1 MQLIR
6 YRCVPSLAMTFSTAK
21 GEAGPRAWQ
30 RRECGLVD
38 TLNLAEATA
47 QTVRER
53 ILAAARLLFLRNGFT
68 KTSVNAIVAEART
81 SKREFYKYYTRRED
95 VFLEVVNA
103 LLVNFA
109 VTRDMPDKPLDEL
122 LPDLAV
128 AIYKS
133 HLNAGSL
140 GLFRASIIASVQ
152 SPDLDR
158 IVYQS
163 RARASQALGQR
174 LDDWRARGV
183 VQFDD
188 PLLAALRFGFLA
200 INGLKFTMGGPVMD
214 DADLPGH
221 ARKVTN
227 LFLNGCATSSFRTQP
242 DRVVASREAPRRAV
256 APFVADDGRQT
267 RLDCDQWQAVY
278 DEAWVEFARHG
289 YPLSSVERVARAC
302 KIARTTIY
310 RSHPSKRDLYEVS
323 IARVID
329 RIYRS
334 DLDLAKNISQPR
346 DILIEIAFNILES
359 FLSPDNVALH
369 KMLVADAG
377 EIPEVTYKLYEYIIN
392 IYLGRFEHIFEILMR
407 ESIVEGEDAA
417 HLAWYFFILVTFGA
431 RLLFVQ
437 PASIRERY
445 ALIAEAVNTFLYG
458 ISRRP

>member
-1 MQLIR
+1 M
-6 YRCVPSLAMTFSTAK
+6 A
-21 GEAGPRAWQ
+21 
-30 RRECGLVD
+30 D
-38 TLNLAEATA
+38 TLDLAGTTA

-53 ILAAARLLFLRNGFT
+53 ILAAARLLFLQNGFT
-68 KTSVNAIVAEART
+68 KTSVSAIVAEAHT
-81 SKREFYKYYTRRED
+81 SKREFYKYYSRRED

-103 LLVNFA
+103 LLASAA
-109 VTRDMPDKPLDEL
+109 VTRDMPDRPLDEL

-133 HLNAGSL
+133 HLNASSL
-140 GLFRASIIASVQ
+140 GLFRASIVASAQ

-174 LDDWRARGV
+174 LDDWRARGA

-188 PLLAALRFGFLA
+188 PQLAALRFGFLA
-200 INGLKFTMGGPVMD
+200 INGLKFTMGGPIMD

-221 ARKVTN
+221 ARKVTH
-227 LFLNGCATSSFRTQP
+227 LFLHGCATPGFRMRP
-242 DRVVASREAPRRAV
+242 DRPVALGAAPGRVV
-256 APFVADDGRQT
+256 APFVADNGRQT
-267 RLDCDQWQAVY
+267 RLDSDQWQAVY
-278 DEAWVEFARHG
+278 DEAWAEFARHG

-334 DLDLAKNISQPR
+334 DLDLAKDISQPR
-346 DILIEIAFNILES
+346 DVLIEIAFNILES

-377 EIPEVTYKLYEYIIN
+377 EIPEVTYKLYEYIVN
-392 IYLGRFEHIFEILMR
+392 IYLGRFDYIFEVLMCD
-407 ESIVEGEDAA
+407 SIIEGEDAA
-417 HLAWYFFILVTFGA
+417 HMAWYFFILVTFGA

-445 ALIAEAVNTFLYG
+445 ALISEAVNTFLYG
-458 ISRRP
+458 ISR